1 MSTSKAKSRSGPSLQ
16 RHERTRKIVQLTLSD
31 DARAVL
37 KKASASLGESQSAL
51 VEMLVLYHLK
61 SKSENK
67 ASNIKETDHT

>member
-1 MSTSKAKSRSGPSLQ
+1 MSTSKARSRSGPSIGREQ
-16 RHERTRKIVQLTLSD
+16 RKRKITQFTLSD

-37 KKASASLGESQSAL
+37 KKASADLGESQSAL

>member
-1 MSTSKAKSRSGPSLQ
+1 MSTSKARSRSGPSIGREQ
-16 RHERTRKIVQLTLSD
+16 RKRKITQFTLSD

-37 KKASASLGESQSAL
+37 KKASADLGESKSAL